1 MTLRVGDII
10 FLKPKDLIFELIK
23 KCLNRQFLH
32 VGIVTNV
39 EYGHVSV
46 TEALP
51 RGVDVND
58 FIWNEKKKEDYVV
71 YRNVMASPQM
81 IKRIAS
87 AAVQY
92 HGTPYEKGIVI
103 NALIRCSWCGT
114 ARAVCCSEL
123 IYRILR
129 GLRQIK
135 DAFNPEWILPTDLQ
149 NLMIADVRYRKVGSK
164 VYQ

>member
-1 MTLRVGDII
+1 MLRKGDII
-10 FLKPKDLIFELIK
+10 FLKPSDLIFKLIK
-23 KCLNRQFLH
+23 RCFKRQFLH

-51 RGVDVND
+51 RGVDIND
-58 FIWNEKKKEDYVV
+58 FIWHEKKKEDYVV
-71 YRNVMASPQM
+71 YRNVAATPQM
-81 IKRIAS
+81 IENIVD

-103 NALIRCSWCGT
+103 NAIIRCSWCGT

-123 IYRILR
+123 IYRVLR

-135 DAFNPEWILPTDLQ
+135 DAYNQEWILPTDLL
-149 NLMIADVRYRKVGSK
+149 NLMIADTRYKKVGDK